1 MLIVSALLAALLPVS
16 YTQAQVDYNRDGF
29 ITFEDFDAFVDD
41 FVDGEP
47 RSDLNSDLAIDF
59 IDFDTFVQ
67 ARGQVNFW
75 FYWMVPSRESG
86 RNDMDTETDVGD
98 APVRRDCFI
107 FFAQQFSK
115 SLWLVDGKGTTT
127 TSDDTVVDEGAHVMF
142 RDPGLSPTPTY
153 NNWRT
158 NHTNW
163 MTAHAAN
170 VRTVVPSLVEN
181 PNFSGLIT
189 FDFERVY
196 PSWDGLNRLSQR
208 PVDDLLT
215 PTALEIQV
223 GKWKSMIAA
232 INANS
237 WNTEFTGLIGYTPPS
252 GKIKWSD
259 LSFSEQNTLSKKAY
273 NVFTIDY
280 FVQTVNNARAVR
292 PNAKYG
298 YYNLPMAW
306 YGQLFP
312 GQQADNNDLSSLW
325 ATVDVLNPSMY
336 VKYYSTPNLLI
347 DPPLCIQAFN
357 LPQENDDWYRSVIF
371 EESNRIRTTWGI
383 PYGKP
388 QQKIMPF
395 VWWRY
400 HDQAVKCLNPAPCV
414 FPLVFLRNTN
424 LSQAIRQPWLYGA
437 DALIIWGF
445 LGYDPCNQ
453 KYAED
458 PLVLGP
464 EIRNNWSPIMKE
476 ILPVPNASSR
486 GIDYGPWNDSPP
498 WRGNEGFDQLPDQTP
513 AAAGAKTSR

>member
-1 MLIVSALLAALLPVS
+1 MLMATAVMAAILPVS
-16 YTQAQVDYNRDGF
+16 RADAQVDYNRDGF
-29 ITFEDFDAFVDD
+29 ITFEDFDSFVDD
-41 FVDGEP
+41 FVVGKP

-59 IDFDTFVQ
+59 VDFDTFMQ

-75 FYWMVPSRESG
+75 FYWMVPSREPG

-115 SLWLVDGKGTTT
+115 ALWLIDGKGTTST
-127 TSDDTVVDEGAHVMF
+127 ADDTTVDEGAHVMF
-142 RDPGLSPTPTY
+142 RDPGYSTTPTY

-158 NHTNW
+158 NHTSW

-170 VRTVVPSLVEN
+170 VRAVVPTIVEN
-181 PNFSGLIT
+181 PNFSGLISL
-189 FDFERVY
+189 DFERIY
-196 PSWDGLNRLSQR
+196 PSWDGLVRLSQR
-208 PVDDLLT
+208 PADNLVT
-215 PTALEIQV
+215 PTDLEIQV
-223 GKWKSMIAA
+223 DKWKLMIAA
-232 INANS
+232 INAAA
-237 WNTEFTGLIGYTPPS
+237 WNTEFIGLIGYIPPA
-252 GKIKWSD
+252 GKAKWSD
-259 LSFSEQNTLSKKAY
+259 LTSTEQTALSKKAY

-325 ATVDVLNPSMY
+325 SSVDVLYPSLY
-336 VKYYSTPNLLI
+336 VKYYSTADSI
-347 DPPLCIQAFN
+347 TDPPLCPKSVN
-357 LPQENDDWYRSVIF
+357 TPQENDEWYQDVLA
-371 EESNRIRTTWGI
+371 EECNRIRSTWGI
-383 PYGKP
+383 PFGKP
-388 QQKIMPF
+388 NQKIMPF

-400 HDQAVKCLNPAPCV
+400 HDQAVKCIDPEPCK
-414 FPLVFLRNTN
+414 FPLRFLNNTN
-424 LSQAIRQPWLYGA
+424 LCQAIRQPWLYGA
-437 DALIIWGF
+437 DALILWGF
-445 LGYDPCNQ
+445 LGYDSCNQ

-464 EIRNNWSPIMKE
+464 EIRNRWGPIMKE
-476 ILPVPNASSR
+476 ILPVPSTSSR

-498 WRGNEGFDQLPDQTP
+498 WRGNEGFDESRSTQTASP
-513 AAAGAKTSR
+513 VALEDR